1 MGTLRGDNGGGRPPD
16 GDGLPDLP
24 PEWGTIIIPD
34 DPAELAHEAG
44 RVRRELR
51 RRARRSRWHRRL
63 RLPPS
68 NRSSGE
74 EQSPALGLP
83 LLIMAIAIVATMTSL
98 FAFSWPAKPGQLT
111 TPASAAASAATPAS
125 VPDLTLSDASG
136 APFRLRNRLPA
147 AVLLVDG
154 CDCAQL
160 IADTAAAAPA
170 KVTVIA
176 VGHTAPALVPAVPG
190 GRLVAAADEG
200 GGLRSTYASA
210 PPAAGVVV
218 ILIKGT
224 GQVARTV
231 ATVTKVDD
239 FRPTLVS
246 LA

>member
-1 MGTLRGDNGGGRPPD
+1 MGTLRGDNGGDRPPD

-34 DPAELAHEAG
+34 DPAELAHEAA

-51 RRARRSRWHRRL
+51 RRARRDRWRRRL

-68 NRSSGE
+68 GSSGE
-74 EQSPALGLP
+74 EQSPALGVP

-98 FAFSWPAKPGQLT
+98 FALTWPTKSGPLT

-125 VPDLTLSDASG
+125 VPDLTLSDANG
-136 APFRLRNRLPA
+136 TPFRLRNTLPA
-147 AVLLVDG
+147 VVLLVDG
-154 CDCAQL
+154 CDCARL
-160 IADTAAAAPA
+160 ITDTAAAAPA
-170 KVTVIA
+170 KVAVIA
-176 VGHTAPALVPAVPG
+176 VGRTAPALPTPLPRG
-190 GRLVAAADEG
+190 KLVAAADEA

-224 GQVARTV
+224 GQVARTM
-231 ATVTKVDD
+231 AAVTKVDD
-239 FRPTLVS
+239 FRLS
-246 LA
+246 LASLG